1 MAIYFIRAIWKWR
14 NNYQALSR
22 LGYSTSIET
31 ADYFTKSTNMNYPF
45 HMTAINHYD
54 KCYNST
60 GQSARPTLEHPARVR
75 HVEGFSKDINVIVTE
90 NILHRYDILNQTL
103 SKV

>member
-1 MAIYFIRAIWKWR
+1 
-14 NNYQALSR
+14 
-22 LGYSTSIET
+22 
-31 ADYFTKSTNMNYPF
+31 MNYPF

-60 GQSARPTLEHPARVR
+60 GPSVRPTLEHPARVR

-90 NILHRYDILNQTL
+90 NILDRYDTLQSNSFKSLISFLYSKILPSFSKCFSRRETTTL
-103 SKV
+103 EVANSSAIR